1 MTTLLKRLDDWF
13 FNFLLFEKS
22 DKKEEELIAFCDKK
36 FRMEMLEKQEL
47 KLLPPDSGT
56 KIGRDGVW
64 LQLAYSYREY
74 THTRYKKTFR
84 KNGVEYNT
92 FDPYDEGIKVFTQD
106 WTYYAW
112 DKFIKRWSRVG
123 GHSQTCDEESKDMF
137 TKKEVA

>member
-1 MTTLLKRLDDWF
+1 
-13 FNFLLFEKS
+13 
-22 DKKEEELIAFCDKK
+22 
-36 FRMEMLEKQEL
+36 MLEEQEL

-74 THTRYKKTFR
+74 SHTKYKNTFR
-84 KNGVEYNT
+84 ENGVEYHR
-92 FDPYDEGIKVFTQD
+92 FDPDDKGMKVFTQE

-137 TKKEVA
+137 TKENTA